1 MNERLHRSRDERML
15 AGVAGGMAD
24 YWDADPTMVRLVWV
38 LLAIFSAGL
47 ALVVYIVMAIV
58 VPEEVA
64 VGWPGQPTTQPLTN
78 PMAGPAGQP
87 GAPNPGSASP
97 TLPAGWT
104 PPIDRRAERRMARA
118 AWRAERRARR
128 DPSSLP
134 LVIGGLLVA
143 VGSLVLL
150 RQWVPQV
157 YFDWLGPVVLIAL
170 GGLLLVRAF
179 ASHDSPAGPASG
191 WPAGPKDGAA

>member
-1 MNERLHRSRDERML
+1 MNERLYRSRDERML

-24 YWDADPTMVRLVWV
+24 YWDADPTMVRLAWV
-38 LLAIFSAGL
+38 LLAIFSGGL
-47 ALVVYIVMAIV
+47 ALLVYIVMAIV
-58 VPEEVA
+58 VPEEGA
-64 VGWPGQPTTQPLTN
+64 FSWPGQPTQPLAA
-78 PMAGPAGQP
+78 PMAGQAAQP
-87 GAPNPGSASP
+87 GSPDPGTASP
-97 TLPAGWT
+97 AMAAAWT
-104 PPIDRRAERRMARA
+104 PPTDRRTERRLARA

-179 ASHDSPAGPASG
+179 GSHDIPAGPASG
-191 WPAGPKDGAA
+191 WPAGPKDGGA